1 LVLGG
6 RENVYSAEV
15 ESAIDEHPDV
25 YEVAADGVP
34 HERLGEEVAATVC
47 VRDGRSLDAV
57 QLGEFLDAHLAPFKI
72 PSHWRSVDAPLLR
85 NSAGKMLKTAL
96 RSETRAA
103 SYSEGSSCSPSSP
116 HSVTR
121 RAGVRSAPIAPKGDL
136 GAFGADRGHTDR
148 AQLARGRDRCGG
160 GIAAERNDGSD
171 EPGPDHR
178 CRLCRWIVRSTPM
191 ELLAVADRLGSAQA
205 GVVARR
211 QLLESGITKWALRR
225 AIDSG
230 RLELILPGVMRL
242 PGSPRSEEQRLWAAY
257 LRVGPESVISHGSSA
272 RLWGL
277 KSIEQCRPT
286 LVVPHRLS
294 PRVGSELI
302 VHRSRCLDDIDV
314 DAVAGLPVTSPARTL
329 VDLSGETGRARL
341 TAALEEAHYDRLVGY
356 LDVGGALVR
365 LGEPGRRG
373 AVLLGELL
381 DERTGGRELE
391 QSALERLLSDLFD
404 AAGITEV
411 IRQHRLPSRWRCA
424 RVGRR
429 ARPPG
434 GRDRRGRRAAL
445 AQPLRR
451 HGAGSGA

>member
-1 LVLGG
+1 
-6 RENVYSAEV
+6 
-15 ESAIDEHPDV
+15 
-25 YEVAADGVP
+25 
-34 HERLGEEVAATVC
+34 
-47 VRDGRSLDAV
+47 
-57 QLGEFLDAHLAPFKI
+57 
-72 PSHWRSVDAPLLR
+72 
-85 NSAGKMLKTAL
+85 M
-96 RSETRAA
+96 
-103 SYSEGSSCSPSSP
+103 
-116 HSVTR
+116 
-121 RAGVRSAPIAPKGDL
+121 
-136 GAFGADRGHTDR
+136 
-148 AQLARGRDRCGG
+148 
-160 GIAAERNDGSD
+160 
-171 EPGPDHR
+171 
-178 CRLCRWIVRSTPM
+178 
-191 ELLAVADRLGSAQA
+191 ADRLGSAQA

-411 IRQHRLPSRWRCA
+411 IRQHRLPSRGDVRGLVDGLVPRGAVIAEGDGRRWHSRCA
-424 RVGRR
+424 AMV
-429 ARPPG
+429 
-434 GRDRRGRRAAL
+434 RDRERDLAAAELGFQTLRFMHEQLTSDLEGCAAQLRATV
-445 AQPLRR
+445 QLR
-451 HGAGSGA
+451 AGQGLGMDAAASLLGSFSVPR